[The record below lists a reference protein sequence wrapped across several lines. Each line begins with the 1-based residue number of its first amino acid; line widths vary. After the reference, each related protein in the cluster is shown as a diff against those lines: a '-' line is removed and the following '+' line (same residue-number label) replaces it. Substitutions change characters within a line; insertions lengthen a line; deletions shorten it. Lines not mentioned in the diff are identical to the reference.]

1 MSRQSCPPVTWA
13 APPCHMTLEPY
24 LRLAAFGTG
33 AAELMLRQTG
43 RRGQTVLVQFYDASD
58 NGCGIISGLKHH

>member
-1 MSRQSCPPVTWA
+1 
-13 APPCHMTLEPY
+13 MTLEPY

>member
-1 MSRQSCPPVTWA
+1 
-13 APPCHMTLEPY
+13 MTLEPY

-58 NGCGIISGLKHH
+58 NGCGIISGLKHHCWRFEGVADQRKNK